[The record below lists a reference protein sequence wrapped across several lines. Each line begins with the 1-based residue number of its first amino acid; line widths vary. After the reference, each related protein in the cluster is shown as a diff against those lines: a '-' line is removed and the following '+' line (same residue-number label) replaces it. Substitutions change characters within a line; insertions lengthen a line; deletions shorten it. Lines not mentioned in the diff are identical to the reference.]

1 MSHSDGPLAVP
12 DPLLVEQPPITK
24 TSGLQERRLQERLPT
39 VWDRLALTDRSSLSA
54 EEVLDLDDEGTRVEG
69 GPNLGHPM
77 NRGMWKKNSG
87 SSHGTGPGKMRNS
100 RGNKF
105 NSALQRSGRK
115 FEVNGHILGDALRR
129 VNLEQMQNQDTMY
142 RHHDVVSG
150 KQPGLYSGH
159 ESAEAFE
166 DGDDAQPVFKTEVRL
181 SCEGESFMF
190 KDTWFYLP
198 CW

>member
-1 MSHSDGPLAVP
+1 MSHADGPLAIP
-12 DPLLVEQPPITK
+12 DPSLVEQPPITK

-39 VWDRLALTDRSSLSA
+39 VWDRLALTNRSSLSA
-54 EEVLDLDDEGTRVEG
+54 EEVLNLDDEGTRVEG

-159 ESAEAFE
+159 ESSEVFE
-166 DGDDAQPVFKTEVRL
+166 DGDDAQPVFKTEVGL
-181 SCEGESFMF
+181 SFE
-190 KDTWFYLP
+190 YLVRSSLLVGVDQ
-198 CW
+198 